1 MKLFYLILLLLTFI
15 NTRRCENLQDD
26 AIKLS
31 ISSRIH
37 MFLLK
42 LMGKYELFPE
52 TTTTESQTSTT
63 ATTTTTISATT
74 TRKPRRTKTTTTVST
89 TDFPFVIARNSM
101 QFIPG
106 RGLVNE
112 RVKVSDWEN
121 DKYLWMLKEGRI
133 RVLPPGLFE
142 MYTTTKKTTTTP
154 RILTDSDYYSD
165 SEE

>member
-1 MKLFYLILLLLTFI
+1 
-15 NTRRCENLQDD
+15 
-26 AIKLS
+26 
-31 ISSRIH
+31 
-37 MFLLK
+37 
-42 LMGKYELFPE
+42 MGKYELFPE

-63 ATTTTTISATT
+63 TTTISTTTSTTT
-74 TRKPRRTKTTTTVST
+74 TRKSRRTKTTTTVSTT

-112 RVKVSDWEN
+112 RVKISDWEN

-154 RILTDSDYYSD
+154 RTLTESDYYSD